1 MDEGSTPLPRPAT
14 APPRLGT
21 PEDPLPV
28 RSGRGALMVLGT
40 MVVFFLGLTLLA
52 IWGAKNG

>member
-1 MDEGSTPLPRPAT
+1 MDDGSAPRPRPAT

-21 PEDPLPV
+21 PEDPV
-28 RSGRGALMVLGT
+28 EVHSGRQVLVVLGS
-40 MVVFFLGLTLLA
+40 MAIFFLALTLLA

>member
-1 MDEGSTPLPRPAT
+1 MDDGTTPPPRPPT

-21 PEDPLPV
+21 PEDPIEV
-28 RSGRGALMVLGT
+28 HSGRQALLVLGA
-40 MVVFFLGLTLLA
+40 MVVFFLVLTLLA